1 MFWQPLK
8 KISVDKKV
16 NKMKKIKKFLRNFI
30 LTRHI
35 YLFLHELF
43 HGFRSTRHKFIL
55 RKTLQQNGEETVRA
69 IQEMLDS
76 TGVFFFFDMGTLLGI
91 IREGRLL
98 RHDMDIDVAVFTE
111 DASQKE
117 SLKQTLL
124 AKGCTLRYSYSV
136 EELGVVEDSFVYN
149 DIKFDINY
157 FSEVNG
163 MDVCYLMYTDPNKG
177 YPVGKMSVVQLMTPH
192 ISALKKIDFGGC
204 MINVPEDPEKYL
216 AARYGEN
223 WRIPDKNYIYWK
235 GPSTSPTDY
244 IGTVYQP

>member
-1 MFWQPLK
+1 
-8 KISVDKKV
+8 
-16 NKMKKIKKFLRNFI
+16 MKKIKKFLRNFI
-30 LTRHI
+30 LTKHL
-35 YLFLHELF
+35 YLALFNLYSGMRFRKYTAERRKLLH
-43 HGFRSTRHKFIL
+43 
-55 RKTLQQNGEETVRA
+55 QNGEKTVHA
-69 IQEMLDS
+69 IQKILES
-76 TGVFFFFDMGTLLGI
+76 TDVFFFFDMGTLLGI

-98 RHDMDIDVAVFTE
+98 RHDMDIDVAVFAK

-157 FSEVNG
+157 FSEEAG
-163 MDVCYLMYTDPNKG
+163 SDICYLMYNDPERAL
-177 YPVGKMSVVQLMTPH
+177 PERSMHVVRLTTPH
-192 ISALKKIDFGGC
+192 ISALKKVDFGGC
-204 MINVPEDPEKYL
+204 MINVPADPETYL
-216 AARYGEN
+216 AARYGKN